1 MELNLREINYVLSIK
16 SEGSVTKAARA
27 LHIAQPSLTQSL
39 KKIEKRLGVPLFDR
53 SFGSMRLTYA
63 GERFVAAGLKILQ
76 ISRDLENEIQDI
88 LKNDA
93 GRILLGITLYLGSY
107 MFTRIKK
114 IYSQLHPNVELQV
127 LERTSAELE
136 RLVLSGEL
144 DTAILPFTGTAI
156 QGLAYEPLFK
166 GQVLLMMQKGHHL
179 EKFFYKKDDAPLPYI
194 DIKLLGKEPFIESA
208 EGQRMNQVAEKIFET
223 AGINPPIVFKSRSI
237 ETIKRM
243 ASAGIGLA
251 FLPDYYRNFIDNHTR
266 ASYCLLDKHY
276 IPDWHVCVVHQD
288 KRPLSLILKEF
299 TKILKAE
306 FLHFPENYSPIRIE

>member
-39 KKIEKRLGVPLFDR
+39 KKIEKRLGAPLFDR
-53 SFGSMRLTYA
+53 SSGSMRLTYA

-76 ISRDLENEIQDI
+76 ISRDLENEIHDI

-179 EKFFYKKDDAPLPYI
+179 EKFFYRKDGAPLPYI

-208 EGQRMNQVAEKIFET
+208 EGQRMNQVAEKIFEA

-251 FLPDYYRNFIDNHTR
+251 FLPDYYRNFIDNHTK

-276 IPDWHVCVVHQD
+276 IPDWHVCVVYQD
-288 KRPLSLILKEF
+288 KKPLSPILKEF